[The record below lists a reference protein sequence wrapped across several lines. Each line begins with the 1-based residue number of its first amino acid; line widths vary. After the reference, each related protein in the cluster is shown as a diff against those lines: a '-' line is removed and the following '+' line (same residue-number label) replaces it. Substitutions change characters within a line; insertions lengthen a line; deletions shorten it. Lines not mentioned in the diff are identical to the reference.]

1 MSDQY
6 SYPVSIIGYDADY
19 WRKRVRMTLE
29 KASCSEARPKERL
42 LRVAREYERM
52 AQYAETKQACENNRM

>member
-1 MSDQY
+1 MIGQS
-6 SYPVSIIGYDADY
+6 SYPLCPVIGYDSNY

-29 KASCSEARPKERL
+29 KVSNADAALKERL

-52 AQYAETKQACENNRM
+52 AEYAEATLGARKR